1 MLKKV
6 LDRKIKDKLKTKR
19 LKDFH
24 KKMIEEI
31 NPSDGTKH
39 SVNPEIYEKPIESN
53 DIAMNLLFIEEMKA
67 FKNCE
72 KRIITK

>member
-1 MLKKV
+1 
-6 LDRKIKDKLKTKR
+6 
-19 LKDFH
+19 
-24 KKMIEEI
+24 MIEEI